1 MRRQSINIAL
11 LRSRGVATCVDTN
24 GTSPWHLFKTK
35 MEIIA
40 PLVIQILGCIITDFP
55 KFDKEHNYE

>member
-1 MRRQSINIAL
+1 
-11 LRSRGVATCVDTN
+11 
-24 GTSPWHLFKTK
+24 